1 MPTITTAQR
10 DEARAVSRD
19 WTAEAAFIH
28 WEGEAL
34 QCAHSGRDI
43 PSAYGEVEE

>member
-1 MPTITTAQR
+1 MPQTSVFRGT
-10 DEARAVSRD
+10 ARAVSRD